1 MEPLSERERANLLID
16 IGLRLAQE
24 LQEFV
29 DDAVVATDDVNA
41 LLATQELLKDWER
54 VYGGNRL
61 L

>member
-24 LQEFV
+24 LQAFV
-29 DDAVVATDDVNA
+29 DDAVVAMDDVNA
-41 LLATQELLKDWER
+41 LMATQELLKDWER

>member
-24 LQEFV
+24 LQAFV
-29 DDAVVATDDVNA
+29 DDAVVAMDDVNA
-41 LLATQELLKDWER
+41 LMATQELLKDWER
-54 VYGGNRL
+54 VYGGDRL